1 MKTKQRL
8 HRVHFGDDNTPL
20 FNGPVTI
27 APLDLPRTVS
37 MDDKDVAEYSK
48 DPYWLSRMI
57 SQEWDTTIPKGADGV
72 AGSAF
77 FSKEGWDFIGIQFYA
92 SSQDE
97 RYVPQETVEKIF
109 RSIEGLKSGL
119 EKLLEVPIEALN
131 DEIRIFRRQLNR
143 MYDEKIKFETMDS
156 AKPLAFEME
165 NWRVYHEK
173 KRIPLWRLVP
183 VGLPLVVEM
192 LQRSSYDIWTE
203 FDDYLEEHASEFL
216 PAGANAYV
224 SERGLQSPA
233 GIGHLRAVQPY
244 RLLSEQDGAPVVYCE
259 MLQRMSNSLRGKIDA
274 LQHFTL
280 KDLYSLVEGFNDENS
295 ALLD

>member
-1 MKTKQRL
+1 MKTKPRL
-8 HRVHFGDDNTPL
+8 HRVHFGEDNTPL

-37 MDDKDVAEYSK
+37 MSDKDAVEYAK

-92 SSQDE
+92 GSQDE
-97 RYVPQETVEKIF
+97 RYVPQKTLE
-109 RSIEGLKSGL
+109 RMYRNIEGLKSGL
-119 EKLLEVPIEALN
+119 EKLLKFPIHDLN
-131 DEIRIFRRQLNR
+131 DEIRIFQRQLNR
-143 MYDEKIKFETMDS
+143 MYDEEIKFEKVDLEKS
-156 AKPLAFEME
+156 LALEIE
-165 NWRVYHEK
+165 NWRVYHKK
-173 KRIPLWRLVP
+173 KRIPFWRLVP

-192 LQRSSYDIWTE
+192 PHKNSRDIWSD
-203 FDDYLEEHASEFL
+203 FDEYLEEHALEFL

-244 RLLSEQDGAPVVYCE
+244 RLLSEQDDAPVVYCE
-259 MLQRMSNSLRGKIDA
+259 MLQRMSNTLRGKIDA

-295 ALLD
+295 DLLD